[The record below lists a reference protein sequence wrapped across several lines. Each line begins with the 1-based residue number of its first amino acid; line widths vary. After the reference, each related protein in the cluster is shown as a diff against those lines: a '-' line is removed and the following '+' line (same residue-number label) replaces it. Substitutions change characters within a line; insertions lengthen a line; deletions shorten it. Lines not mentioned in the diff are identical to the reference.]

1 MTAENEE
8 IAIYFCNHKHLLD
21 QQSDKSKTMHR
32 GEEFYALS
40 KIGPYTFAPFIVA
53 ARDNSNFCSSVINPV
68 MTPWGEV
75 KHAICVKHTI
85 IISQDVDKNFITEDE
100 SHYINAILNSS
111 IVHAYIH
118 ATFKTNGFS
127 LKKSNLCIP
136 KFDATNELHMQ
147 LVNMSKTASKPE
159 NEEVRTSISDQAS
172 AIYVEV
178 CKEFKNRKPVKLYT
192 LELEEEPLSLVAEP
206 NAFEYYSW
214 SNFDKKIVN
223 IVGGDKTILVG
234 CYKNKKHLDWILDKN
249 IYNIRLGNRQGSVDE
264 SLPCINNASL
274 LVLYNSTNASKL
286 SAFRIK
292 SHKIMSGDE
301 LKLLN
306 YPKKRTGKQY
316 MTFEIEA
323 IDDYA
328 EDLQRNHLIENLIV
342 NIPDYVKG
350 TPVFLEP

>member
-1 MTAENEE
+1 M
-8 IAIYFCNHKHLLD
+8 
-21 QQSDKSKTMHR
+21 
-32 GEEFYALS
+32 
-40 KIGPYTFAPFIVA
+40 
-53 ARDNSNFCSSVINPV
+53 
-68 MTPWGEV
+68 
-75 KHAICVKHTI
+75 
-85 IISQDVDKNFITEDE
+85 
-100 SHYINAILNSS
+100 
-111 IVHAYIH
+111 
-118 ATFKTNGFS
+118 
-127 LKKSNLCIP
+127 
-136 KFDATNELHMQ
+136 
-147 LVNMSKTASKPE
+147 
-159 NEEVRTSISDQAS
+159 
-172 AIYVEV
+172 
-178 CKEFKNRKPVKLYT
+178 
-192 LELEEEPLSLVAEP
+192 SLVAEP

-264 SLPCINNASL
+264 GLPCINNASL